1 MLTLFNKSSFIAS
14 ALCLASLSAEYVF
27 EQISVSA
34 STGNAVSV
42 LIAAKPETQTIHRVN
57 FPSGKSSTVIKGSV
71 PLGKKVTYI
80 FHARKGQTI
89 IALVTWNGSR
99 VDGKNNEQG
108 LSGFTFVKPDGQSYS
123 DPQDDQ
129 FSATLTGDYKV
140 IIAQPYKLSNPNY
153 TFELSIR

>member
-1 MLTLFNKSSFIAS
+1 MFTLFNKSSSTAL
-14 ALCLASLSAEYVF
+14 ALCMASLSAGYVLN
-27 EQISVSA
+27 QISVSA

-42 LIAAKPETQTIHRVN
+42 LMAAKPQTQTTHRVN
-57 FPSGKSSTVIKGSV
+57 FPAGKSSTVIKGSV
-71 PLGKKVTYI
+71 QLGKKETYI

-108 LSGFTFVKPDGQSYS
+108 LSGYIFVKPDGQSYS
-123 DPQDDQ
+123 DPQNDQ

-140 IIAQPYKLSNPNY
+140 IIAQPYKLSSPKY